1 MSTLEQRLA
10 ARWRRQAYDFR
21 FSRLS
26 FLVATVQY
34 LATEWRRR
42 ARGRMMLAQ
51 MSDRDLLDIGITR
64 IEAANESAKPFWRA

>member
-10 ARWRRQAYDFR
+10 ARSRHQPDDFG

-34 LATEWRRR
+34 LAGEWRRR

>member
-10 ARWRRQAYDFR
+10 ARWRRQPYG
-21 FSRLS
+21 FSRLQL
-26 FLVATVQY
+26 LVVTVQH
-34 LATEWRRR
+34 LAAEWHRR
-42 ARGRMMLAQ
+42 ARNRAESAQ